1 MRARISPGSGPR
13 GRRADV
19 PQFAV
24 TRSVPYA
31 AGQVFA
37 IARDVA
43 RYKEFLPL
51 VRRSLVRN
59 ATTNAEGIESF
70 EGELTISYD
79 KLRIEEV
86 MTSRVTVD
94 PAAMTVTAR
103 SNEGPMKHLVSEW
116 RIVATGDNRCD
127 INFSVD
133 YQLKSRTLQFVLS
146 GMFDLAVRKVMS
158 AFEERARVL
167 YGPAIS

>member
-1 MRARISPGSGPR
+1 M
-13 GRRADV
+13 
-19 PQFAV
+19 PQFSV
-24 TRSVPYA
+24 TRSVPYSA
-31 AGQVFA
+31 EQVFA

-59 ATTNAEGIESF
+59 AKTGDDGVETF
-70 EGELTISYD
+70 EGELTISYE

-94 PAAMTVTAR
+94 PAVMTVTAR
-103 SNEGPMKHLVSEW
+103 SNEPPMKRLVSEW
-116 RIVATGDNRCD
+116 RIVATGENRCD

-133 YQLKSRTLQFVLS
+133 YELKSRTLQFVFS

>member
-1 MRARISPGSGPR
+1 MPKFS
-13 GRRADV
+13 
-19 PQFAV
+19 V
-24 TRSVPYA
+24 TRSVPYTA
-31 AGQVFA
+31 EQVFA

-51 VRRSLVRN
+51 TKRSIVRN
-59 ATTNAEGIESF
+59 AKTHEDGTETF
-70 EGELTISYD
+70 EGELTVAYD

-94 PAAMTVTAR
+94 PKALTVTAR
-103 SNEGPMKHLVSEW
+103 SSEGPIRRLESEW
-116 RIVATGDNRCD
+116 RILATGENRCD
-127 INFSVD
+127 IIFTVD
-133 YQLKSRTLQFVLS
+133 YELRSRMLQMVFS

-158 AFEERARVL
+158 AFEERARNL

>member
-1 MRARISPGSGPR
+1 MPKFS
-13 GRRADV
+13 
-19 PQFAV
+19 V
-24 TRSVPYA
+24 TRSVPYTA
-31 AGQVFA
+31 DQVFA

-51 VRRSLVRN
+51 VKRSVVRN
-59 ATTNAEGIESF
+59 AKTDEQGNEHF
-70 EGELTISYD
+70 DGELTVAYD

-94 PAAMTVTAR
+94 PAALTVTAR
-103 SNEGPMKHLVSEW
+103 SDQGPVKHLVSEW
-116 RIVATGDNRCD
+116 KIVPTGENRCD
-127 INFSVD
+127 INFTVD
-133 YQLKSRTLQFVLS
+133 YALKSKMLQVVLS
-146 GMFDLAVRKVMS
+146 GMFDMAVRKVMS